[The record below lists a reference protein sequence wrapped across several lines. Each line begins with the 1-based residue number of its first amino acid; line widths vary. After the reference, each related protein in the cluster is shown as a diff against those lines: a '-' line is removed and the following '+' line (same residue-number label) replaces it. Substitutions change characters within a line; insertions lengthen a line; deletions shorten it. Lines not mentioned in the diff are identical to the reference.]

1 MNAALA
7 VLFVAIAVALALGLS
22 ARFRR
27 EMSFTQWTVAARG
40 LGSLFVFLLLAGEHF
55 SAFVFLGASGF
66 AYGKGGA
73 AYYGLVYGALA
84 WSFGYWLLPPIW
96 RYAKQHELISQ
107 SDFFRQKYDSPTLGT
122 LVSVVGIVALVPYM
136 VLQFRGLGIIVSVA
150 SYGTISAATAIWVA
164 AAVIT
169 AFVTVSGVR
178 GSAWVSTI
186 KDMLILSVAV
196 FLGIYLPLHY
206 YGSYEAMFSAIEIA
220 RPGFLALPTRGEN
233 VTWFISSILISLLGF
248 FMWPQVFASVY
259 TSQGTRALRMNACT
273 LPLYQLLTVFITF
286 VGFAAILQIPGL
298 TGGDIDLALL
308 HLSIKSFDP
317 WFVGVVGS
325 AGMLAALVPGSV
337 MVMAAATLLANNLYR
352 LARPTAD
359 DAHIFF
365 VAKLA
370 VPVVSLVV
378 VWFSLGDGQT
388 LVSLLLMGYSFMT
401 QLFPALILSLMAHN
415 PATKQGAIAGIF
427 VGVATVAVITLSHAT
442 LSQIIPGLPEALHD
456 LNVGIVALLLNAVTL
471 GLVSKFTRL
480 PVARPQVILH

>member
-1 MNAALA
+1 MNAALV
-7 VLFVAIAVALALGLS
+7 VLFVAIAVALVLGLS
-22 ARFRR
+22 AGFHR

-66 AYGKGGA
+66 AYGKGGP

-122 LVSVVGIVALVPYM
+122 LVSVVGIVALIPYM

-248 FMWPQVFASVY
+248 FMWPQVFASIY
-259 TSQGTRALRMNACT
+259 TSRGTRALRMNACT
-273 LPLYQLLTVFITF
+273 LPLYQLLTVFITV

-352 LARPTAD
+352 LAQPTAD

-401 QLFPALILSLMAHN
+401 QLFPALILSLMAQN
-415 PATKQGAIAGIF
+415 PATKQGVIAGIF

-480 PVARPQVILH
+480 PVAPPQVILH